1 MQIRVSSNAR
11 SVAREFAAVGAA
23 SHAALATAVATQG
36 SVLQR
41 KVKANAS
48 GRPGPRAQTGDYRR
62 SISLQ
67 VRREGSSIV
76 AEVSSN
82 AVQAARLEYGF
93 WGMTDSLG
101 RLFHQPAYPHFG
113 PAGDD
118 MERVFPV
125 AIEAAL
131 AGTFRVLRA
140 GSVARIG
147 GVG

>member
-1 MQIRVSSNAR
+1 MDVRVSSNAR
-11 SVAREFAAVGAA
+11 SVAREFAAIGDA
-23 SHAALATAVATQG
+23 SRVALATAVATQG

-48 GRPGPRAQTGDYRR
+48 GRPGPRVQTGDYRR
-62 SISLQ
+62 SIGLQ
-67 VRREGSSIV
+67 VRREGASIV

-82 AVQAARLEYGF
+82 AVMAARLEYGF

-113 PAGDD
+113 PAADE

-131 AGTFRVLRA
+131 GRTFRVLRA
-140 GSVARIG
+140 GQVG
-147 GVG
+147 GRR